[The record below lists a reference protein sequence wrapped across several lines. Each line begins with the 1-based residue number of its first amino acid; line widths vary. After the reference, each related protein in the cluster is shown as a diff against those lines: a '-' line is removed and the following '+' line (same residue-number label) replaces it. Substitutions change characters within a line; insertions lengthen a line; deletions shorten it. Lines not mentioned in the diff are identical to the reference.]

1 MAETKP
7 TIKVEVRSRQGLVF
21 SGDLVAVSSFNLT
34 GPFDVLAEH
43 TNFVS
48 MIKKKL
54 VLHRSDGRSEEINV
68 DNGVIIV
75 ENNSVKV
82 FIGVGKM

>member
-1 MAETKP
+1 MADNKP
-7 TIKVEVRSRQGLVF
+7 TLKVEVRSRQGLVF
-21 SGDLVAVSSFNLT
+21 KGDLVAISSYNLVGT
-34 GPFDVLAEH
+34 FDVLAEH

-54 VLHRSDGRSEEINV
+54 VLHKADGRNEEINV

-75 ENNSVKV
+75 ENNEVKV